1 MKRFLL
7 PRAMIK
13 MSRQL
18 KAGYLVPVA
27 LGFLVLIAAD
37 WYFIMA
43 ANNSYE
49 EKIQI
54 LSVMIEEADNGVDNL
69 VTSSQLLKGVLESS
83 GEAGR
88 DKLRAY
94 GYLEDGRNGF
104 QIERKM
110 AIRNTVVFSLFTFFL
125 YLLALAGVAVQCKKQ
140 QRQELRR
147 LSQILDRLSAHDY
160 ALDIPERLDD
170 RERQIDRIV
179 GQLQSLSDQL
189 RYHEE
194 QLIREKEETR
204 SLVTDISHQLKTPV
218 AGLKACF
225 EILNQGDL
233 SSEEKQEFLEQCTK
247 QLGGLEA
254 LVGSLVNI
262 SRMETGMIEICREPA
277 DILETLVAAVN
288 RVYLKAQEKQIA
300 IEFEETDDLAAMVIP
315 HDVKWICEA
324 FINILENA
332 VKYSPSNTQIRIRM
346 IKRITFLRIELE
358 DQGMGIPHEAY
369 HKIFKRFYRGES
381 EEVRKQE
388 GSGVGLYLT
397 REILERH
404 GGSVTVSSRY
414 GKKQPGST
422 FVVQIPYV

>member
-18 KAGYLVPVA
+18 KAGYLVPAA

-110 AIRNTVVFSLFTFFL
+110 AIRNMVVLSLFTFFL

-262 SRMETGMIEICREPA
+262 SRMETGMIEICPEPA

-332 VKYSPSNTQIRIRM
+332 VKYSPNNTQIRIRM

>member
-1 MKRFLL
+1 MKKFLI
-7 PRAMIK
+7 PA
-13 MSRQL
+13 
-18 KAGYLVPVA
+18 V
-27 LGFLVLIAAD
+27 LGVLVLIVME
-37 WYFIMA
+37 WYFILA

-49 EKIQI
+49 QKIQI
-54 LSVMIEEADNGVDNL
+54 LSVMIEEADNGVDSL
-69 VTSSQLLKGVLESS
+69 VTSSELLKGVRESS

-88 DKLRAY
+88 EKLRAY
-94 GYLEDGRNGF
+94 GYLEDGRNWF
-104 QIERKM
+104 QLERERT
-110 AIRNTVVFSLFTFFL
+110 IRNTLVLSVFTFFL
-125 YLLALAGVAVQCKKQ
+125 YLLALAGVAAQCKKQ
-140 QRQELRR
+140 QRQELWK
-147 LSQILDRLSAHDY
+147 LSQILDKLSARDY
-160 ALDIPERLDD
+160 ALDIPERLND
-170 RERQIDRIV
+170 RARQIDRV
-179 GQLQSLSDQL
+179 EGQLQSLSEQL

-225 EILNQGDL
+225 EILDQGDL
-233 SSEEKQEFLEQCTK
+233 SSEEEEEFLEQCTK

-262 SRMETGMIEICREPA
+262 SRMETGMIEIHREPA

-300 IEFEETDDLAAMVIP
+300 IEFEETEDLAATVIP

-346 IKRITFLRIELE
+346 MKRTTFLRIELE
-358 DQGMGIPHEAY
+358 DQGMGIPREDY
-369 HKIFKRFYRGES
+369 HKIFKRFYRGER

-422 FVVQIPYV
+422 FVVQIPY

>member
-1 MKRFLL
+1 MKKFLI
-7 PRAMIK
+7 PA
-13 MSRQL
+13 
-18 KAGYLVPVA
+18 V
-27 LGFLVLIAAD
+27 LGVLVLIAVD
-37 WYFIMA
+37 WYFILA

-54 LSVMIEEADNGVDNL
+54 LSVMIEEADNGVDSL
-69 VTSSQLLKGVLESS
+69 VTSSELLKGVRESS

-88 DKLRAY
+88 EKLRAY
-94 GYLEDGRNGF
+94 GYLEDGRNWF
-104 QIERKM
+104 QLERERT
-110 AIRNTVVFSLFTFFL
+110 IRNTLVLSVLTFFL
-125 YLLALAGVAVQCKKQ
+125 YLLALAGVAAQCKKQ
-140 QRQELRR
+140 QRQELWN
-147 LSQILDRLSAHDY
+147 LSQILDKLSARDY

-170 RERQIDRIV
+170 RARQIDRVV
-179 GQLQSLSDQL
+179 GQLQSLSEQL

-233 SSEEKQEFLEQCTK
+233 SSEEEEEFLEQCTK

-262 SRMETGMIEICREPA
+262 SRMETGMIEIHREPA

-300 IEFEETDDLAAMVIP
+300 IEFEETEDLEATVIP

-332 VKYSPSNTQIRIRM
+332 VKYSPNNTQIRIRM
-346 IKRITFLRIELE
+346 MKRTTFLRIELE
-358 DQGMGIPHEAY
+358 DQGMGIPREDY

-422 FVVQIPYV
+422 FVVQIPY

>member
-1 MKRFLL
+1 MKKFLI
-7 PRAMIK
+7 PA
-13 MSRQL
+13 
-18 KAGYLVPVA
+18 V
-27 LGFLVLIAAD
+27 LGVLVLIVMD
-37 WYFIMA
+37 WYFILA

-49 EKIQI
+49 QKIQI
-54 LSVMIEEADNGVDNL
+54 LSVMIEEADNGVDSL
-69 VTSSQLLKGVLESS
+69 VTSSELLKGVREFS

-88 DKLRAY
+88 EKLRAY
-94 GYLEDGRNGF
+94 GYLEGGRNWF
-104 QIERKM
+104 QLERERT
-110 AIRNTVVFSLFTFFL
+110 IRNTLVLSVFTFFL
-125 YLLALAGVAVQCKKQ
+125 YLLALAGVAAQCKKQ
-140 QRQELRR
+140 QRQELWK
-147 LSQILDRLSAHDY
+147 LSQILDKLSARDY

-170 RERQIDRIV
+170 RARQIDRVV
-179 GQLQSLSDQL
+179 GQLQSLSEQL

-225 EILNQGDL
+225 EILDQGDL
-233 SSEEKQEFLEQCTK
+233 SSEEEEEFLEQCTK

-262 SRMETGMIEICREPA
+262 SRMETGMIEIHREPA

-300 IEFEETDDLAAMVIP
+300 IEFEETEDLAATVIP

-346 IKRITFLRIELE
+346 MKRTTFLRIELE
-358 DQGMGIPHEAY
+358 DQGMGIPREDY
-369 HKIFKRFYRGES
+369 HKIFKRFYRGER

-422 FVVQIPYV
+422 FVVQIPY

>member
-1 MKRFLL
+1 MKKLL
-7 PRAMIK
+7 YPRAIIK
-13 MSRQL
+13 MPRRL
-18 KAGYLVPVA
+18 AAGYLIPAV
-27 LGFLVLIAAD
+27 LGFLVLLAAD
-37 WYFIMA
+37 WYFVMA
-43 ANNSYE
+43 ANHSYE

-54 LSVMIEEADNGVDNL
+54 LSVLIEEADNGVDSL
-69 VTSSQLLKGVLESS
+69 VTSSELLKGARESS

-88 DKLRAY
+88 EKLRAY
-94 GYLEDGRNGF
+94 GYLEDGRNWF
-104 QIERKM
+104 QLERKM
-110 AIRNTVVFSLFTFFL
+110 AIRNTIVLSILAFFL
-125 YLLALAGVAVQCKKQ
+125 YLLALAGVVVQCKKY
-140 QRQELRR
+140 QRQELQN
-147 LSQILDRLSAHDY
+147 LSQILDKLSDHDY

-170 RERQIDRIV
+170 RARQIDRVV
-179 GQLQSLSDQL
+179 GQLQSLSEQL

-218 AGLKACF
+218 AGLKTCF

-233 SSEEKQEFLEQCTK
+233 SSEEEQEFLGQCTK

-262 SRMETGMIEICREPA
+262 SRMEKGMIEICREPA
-277 DILETLVAAVN
+277 DILQTLVAAVN

-300 IEFEETDDLAAMVIP
+300 IEFEETEDLAAMVIP

-332 VKYSPSNTQIRIRM
+332 VKYSPSNTQISIRM
-346 IKRITFLRIELE
+346 IKRTTFLRIELE
-358 DQGMGIPHEAY
+358 DQGMGIPREDY
-369 HKIFKRFYRGES
+369 PKVFKRFYRGES

-414 GKKQPGST
+414 GKKQQGST
-422 FVVQIPYV
+422 FVVQIPY

>member
-1 MKRFLL
+1 
-7 PRAMIK
+7 MIV
-13 MSRQL
+13 M
-18 KAGYLVPVA
+18 
-27 LGFLVLIAAD
+27 D
-37 WYFIMA
+37 WYFILA

-49 EKIQI
+49 QKIQI
-54 LSVMIEEADNGVDNL
+54 LSVMIEEADNGVDSL
-69 VTSSQLLKGVLESS
+69 VTSSELLKGVRESS

-88 DKLRAY
+88 EKLRAY
-94 GYLEDGRNGF
+94 GYLEDGRNWF
-104 QIERKM
+104 QLERERT
-110 AIRNTVVFSLFTFFL
+110 IRNTLVLSVFTFFL
-125 YLLALAGVAVQCKKQ
+125 YLLALAGVAAQCKKQ
-140 QRQELRR
+140 QRQELWK
-147 LSQILDRLSAHDY
+147 LSQILDKLSARDY
-160 ALDIPERLDD
+160 ALDIPERLND
-170 RERQIDRIV
+170 RARQIDRV
-179 GQLQSLSDQL
+179 EGQLQSLSEQL

-225 EILNQGDL
+225 EILDQGDL
-233 SSEEKQEFLEQCTK
+233 SSEEEEEFLEQCTK

-262 SRMETGMIEICREPA
+262 SRMETGMIEIHREPA

-300 IEFEETDDLAAMVIP
+300 IEFEETEDLAATVIP

-332 VKYSPSNTQIRIRM
+332 VKYSASNTEIRIGM
-346 IKRITFLRIELE
+346 LKRTTFLRIELE
-358 DQGMGIPHEAY
+358 DQGMGIPREDY
-369 HKIFKRFYRGES
+369 HKIFKRFYRGER

-422 FVVQIPYV
+422 FVVQIPY

>member
-1 MKRFLL
+1 MKKFLI
-7 PRAMIK
+7 PA
-13 MSRQL
+13 
-18 KAGYLVPVA
+18 V
-27 LGFLVLIAAD
+27 LGVLVLIAVD
-37 WYFIMA
+37 WYFILA

-54 LSVMIEEADNGVDNL
+54 LSVMIEEADNGVDSL
-69 VTSSQLLKGVLESS
+69 VTSSELLKGVRESS

-88 DKLRAY
+88 EKLRAY
-94 GYLEDGRNGF
+94 GYLEDGRNWF
-104 QIERKM
+104 QLERERT
-110 AIRNTVVFSLFTFFL
+110 IRNTLVLSVLTFFL
-125 YLLALAGVAVQCKKQ
+125 YLLALVGVAAQCKKQ
-140 QRQELRR
+140 QRQELWN
-147 LSQILDRLSAHDY
+147 LSQILDKLSARDY

-170 RERQIDRIV
+170 RARQIDRVV
-179 GQLQSLSDQL
+179 GQLQSLSEQL

-233 SSEEKQEFLEQCTK
+233 SSEEEEEFLEQCTK

-262 SRMETGMIEICREPA
+262 SRMETGMIEIHREPA

-300 IEFEETDDLAAMVIP
+300 IEFEETEDLEATVIP

-346 IKRITFLRIELE
+346 MKRTTFLRIELE
-358 DQGMGIPHEAY
+358 DQGMGIPREDY

-422 FVVQIPYV
+422 FVVQIPY

>member
-1 MKRFLL
+1 MKKFLI
-7 PRAMIK
+7 PA
-13 MSRQL
+13 
-18 KAGYLVPVA
+18 V
-27 LGFLVLIAAD
+27 LGVLVLIVMD
-37 WYFIMA
+37 WYFILA

-49 EKIQI
+49 QKIQI
-54 LSVMIEEADNGVDNL
+54 LSVMIEEADNGVDSL
-69 VTSSQLLKGVLESS
+69 VTSSELLKGVRESS

-88 DKLRAY
+88 EKLRAY
-94 GYLEDGRNGF
+94 GYLEDGRNWF
-104 QIERKM
+104 QLERERT
-110 AIRNTVVFSLFTFFL
+110 IRNTLVLSVFTFFL
-125 YLLALAGVAVQCKKQ
+125 YLLALAGVAAQCKKQ
-140 QRQELRR
+140 QRQELWK
-147 LSQILDRLSAHDY
+147 LSQILDKLSARDY
-160 ALDIPERLDD
+160 ALDIPERLND
-170 RERQIDRIV
+170 RARQIDRV
-179 GQLQSLSDQL
+179 EGQLQSLSEQL

-225 EILNQGDL
+225 EILDQGDL
-233 SSEEKQEFLEQCTK
+233 SSEEEEEFLEQCTK

-262 SRMETGMIEICREPA
+262 SRMETGMIEIHREPA

-300 IEFEETDDLAAMVIP
+300 IEFEETEDLAATVIP

-346 IKRITFLRIELE
+346 MKRTTFLRIELE
-358 DQGMGIPHEAY
+358 DQGMGIPREDY
-369 HKIFKRFYRGES
+369 HKIFKRFYRGER

-422 FVVQIPYV
+422 FVVQIPY

>member
-1 MKRFLL
+1 MKKFLI
-7 PRAMIK
+7 PA
-13 MSRQL
+13 
-18 KAGYLVPVA
+18 V
-27 LGFLVLIAAD
+27 LGVLVLIAVD
-37 WYFIMA
+37 WYVILA

-54 LSVMIEEADNGVDNL
+54 LSVMIEEADNGVDSL
-69 VTSSQLLKGVLESS
+69 VTSSELLKGVRESS

-88 DKLRAY
+88 EKLRAY
-94 GYLEDGRNGF
+94 GYLEDGRNWF
-104 QIERKM
+104 QLERERT
-110 AIRNTVVFSLFTFFL
+110 IRNTLVLSVLTIFL
-125 YLLALAGVAVQCKKQ
+125 YLLALAGVAAQCKKQ
-140 QRQELRR
+140 QRQELWN
-147 LSQILDRLSAHDY
+147 LSQILDKLSARDY

-170 RERQIDRIV
+170 RARQIDRVV
-179 GQLQSLSDQL
+179 GQLQSLSEQL

-233 SSEEKQEFLEQCTK
+233 SSEEEEEFLEQCTK

-262 SRMETGMIEICREPA
+262 SRMETGMIEIHREPA

-300 IEFEETDDLAAMVIP
+300 IEFEETEDLEATVIP

-346 IKRITFLRIELE
+346 MKRTTFLRIELE
-358 DQGMGIPHEAY
+358 DQGMGIPREDY

-422 FVVQIPYV
+422 FVVQIPY